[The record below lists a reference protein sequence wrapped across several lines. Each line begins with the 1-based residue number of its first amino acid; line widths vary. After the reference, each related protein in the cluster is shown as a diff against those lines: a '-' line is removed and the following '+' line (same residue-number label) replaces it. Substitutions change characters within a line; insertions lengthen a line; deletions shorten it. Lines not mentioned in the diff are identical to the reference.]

1 MLFVNT
7 NSIVSVNPKR
17 ISKFIFLSLFSY
29 AVSFPFTI
37 YALLRLHRNQTY
49 STNLIHIELI
59 ICTDQQPFLNQS
71 QLTAI
76 VYYYCYVELLF

>member
-7 NSIVSVNPKR
+7 NRIVSVNPKG

-71 QLTAI
+71 D
-76 VYYYCYVELLF
+76 CDCLLLLLC